1 MTGLERITNIL
12 KREPVDRIGLF
23 EHFWSDTQR
32 VWTEQG
38 HIQPGEN
45 LADHFGFDMQLQW
58 PFNVIA
64 DLDFEPEVLEETEET
79 ILTRDGNGAVLRR
92 HKLHDATPEHIDF
105 LVKDRAAWE
114 AHIKPKLKP
123 ERRRIN
129 FEAYRQAKAQAHKA
143 GRFFAWSGVNVF
155 EIMKDV
161 AGHEYMLMGMA
172 LDPEWVRDM
181 AMTYAQL
188 TVDLQEILFA
198 EEGWPDGIWYY
209 EDMGYKQHPFMSPK
223 MYREIIQP
231 AHALT
236 VGFAKRNDKPV
247 IMHSCG
253 YVEPLLPGMIEAG
266 IDCLQ
271 VIEVKAGMDLLKL
284 YRDYGDVLSFM
295 GGIDVRV
302 LYTND
307 REKIDA
313 ELEAKIPTVMQN
325 YGYALHSDHSI
336 PNTVHYD
343 TFRYYIEKGLSLGT
357 YSTNDR

>member
-1 MTGLERITNIL
+1 MTLTGKERISRIL

-23 EHFWSDTQR
+23 EHFWSDTQK

-38 HIQPGEN
+38 HIEPGEN
-45 LADHFGFDMQLQW
+45 LADHFGFDMQLAW
-58 PFNVIA
+58 PLSMVA

-79 ILTRDGNGAVLRR
+79 ILTRNGNGAVLRS

-105 LVKDRAAWE
+105 LVKDRTNWE
-114 AHIKPKLKP
+114 AYIKPKLKP

-129 FEAYRQAKAQAHKA
+129 FEGYRKAKENARKA

-172 LDPEWVRDM
+172 MDPDWVKDM

-188 TVDLQEILFA
+188 TVDLQAMLFA

-209 EDMGYKQHPFMSPK
+209 EDMGFKQHPFMSPK
-223 MYREIIQP
+223 MYREIVQP
-231 AHALT
+231 AHALS
-236 VGFAKRNDKPV
+236 VGYAKANDMPV

-284 YRDYGDVLSFM
+284 YRDYGEVISFM
-295 GGIDVRV
+295 GGIDVRK

-307 REKIDA
+307 RAEIDA
-313 ELEAKIPTVMQN
+313 ELEAKIPVVMQN
-325 YGYALHSDHSI
+325 NGYVVHSDHSI
-336 PNTVHYD
+336 PNTVHYE
-343 TFRYYIEKGLSLGT
+343 TYCYFIEKALSLGT
-357 YSTNDR
+357 Y

>member
-1 MTGLERITNIL
+1 MDELTGIERMTNIL
-12 KREPVDRIGLF
+12 KRQPVDRIGLY

-32 VWTEQG
+32 VWTKQG
-38 HIQPGEN
+38 YIQPGES
-45 LADHFGFDMQLQW
+45 LPEHFGYDMEECW
-58 PFNVIA
+58 AFNVVA
-64 DLDFEPEVLEETEET
+64 DLDFEPEILEETEET
-79 ILTRDGNGAVLRR
+79 VLTKDGNGAILRR
-92 HKLHDATPEHIDF
+92 HKLHDATPEHVDF
-105 LVKDRAAWE
+105 TVKDRAAWE
-114 AHIKPKLKP
+114 ALIKPRLRP

-129 FEAYRQAKAQAHKA
+129 FEAYREAKERARKA
-143 GRFFAWSGVNVF
+143 ERFFVWSGVNVF

-161 AGHEYMLMGMA
+161 TGHEYMLMGMA
-172 LDPEWVRDM
+172 LDPDWVKDM

-188 TVDLQEILFA
+188 TVDLQDILFA

-223 MYREIIQP
+223 MYREIVQP

-236 VGFAKRNDKPV
+236 VGFARAHDRPV

-253 YVEPLLPGMIEAG
+253 YVEPLLPGMVEAG

-284 YRDYGDVLSFM
+284 YKDFGDRLSFM
-295 GGIDVRV
+295 GGIDVRT

-307 REKIDA
+307 RAVIDA

-325 YGYALHSDHSI
+325 FGYALHSDHSI
-336 PNTVHYD
+336 PNTVYYE
-343 TFRYYIEKGLSLGT
+343 TYRYFIEKGLALGT
-357 YSTNDR
+357 YV

>member
-1 MTGLERITNIL
+1 MNGRERIDNIL
-12 KREPVDRIGLF
+12 HRRPVDRIGLF

-32 VWTEQG
+32 AWTEEG
-38 HIQPGEN
+38 HIEPGEN
-45 LADHFGFDMQLQW
+45 LADHFWFDMELSW
-58 PFNVIA
+58 AFDVTA

-105 LVKDRAAWE
+105 LVKDREAWKT
-114 AHIKPKLKP
+114 HIKPKLKP
-123 ERRRIN
+123 ERRRIKAD
-129 FEAYRQAKAQAHKA
+129 AYRETKARAAEA

-172 LDPEWVRDM
+172 TDPDWVLDM

-209 EDMGYKQHPFMSPK
+209 EDMGFKQHPFMSPA

-231 AHALT
+231 AHELT
-236 VGFAKRNDKPV
+236 VGFAKAHDLPV

-253 YVEPLLPGMIEAG
+253 YVEPLIPGMIEAG

-284 YRDYGDVLSFM
+284 YRDFGDVISFM
-295 GGIDVRV
+295 GGIDVRT

-307 REKIDA
+307 RAVIDE
-313 ELEAKIPTVMQN
+313 ELETKIPEVMQN

-343 TFRYYIEKGLSLGT
+343 TYRYFIEKGLTLGT
-357 YSTNDR
+357 YG

>member
-1 MTGLERITNIL
+1 MHEMTGLERITNIL

-23 EHFWSDTQR
+23 EHFWSDTQK

-38 HIQPGEN
+38 HIRPGEN
-45 LADHFGFDMQLQW
+45 LADHFGFDMQMIW
-58 PFNVIA
+58 PFSIVA
-64 DLDFEPEVLEETEET
+64 DLDFEPEVLDETEET

-105 LVKDRAAWE
+105 LAKTREPWE
-114 AHIKPKLKP
+114 EHIKPLLKS

-129 FEAYRQAKAQAHKA
+129 FEAYRQAKQEAHDA

-161 AGHEYMLMGMA
+161 AGHEHMLVGMA
-172 LDPEWVRDM
+172 LDPDWVKDM

-188 TVDLQEILFA
+188 LVDLQEILFA

-209 EDMGYKQHPFMSPK
+209 EDMGFKQHPFMSPK
-223 MYREIIQP
+223 MYRGIVQP

-236 VGFAKRNDKPV
+236 VGFAKANKMPV

-284 YRDYGDVLSFM
+284 YRTYGEVISFM

-307 REKIDA
+307 RAQIDA
-313 ELEAKIPTVMQN
+313 ELEAKIPVVMQN
-325 YGYALHSDHSI
+325 NGYVLHSDHSI
-336 PNTVHYD
+336 PNTVTYD
-343 TFRYYIEKGLSLGT
+343 TFRYIIDKGLTLGT
-357 YSTNDR
+357 Y

>member
-1 MTGLERITNIL
+1 MNELTGIERMTRIL
-12 KREPVDRIGLF
+12 AREPVDRIGLY
-23 EHFWSDTQR
+23 EHFWGDTHK
-32 VWTEQG
+32 VWTEEG
-38 HIQPGEN
+38 HIRPNEN
-45 LADHFGFDMQLQW
+45 LAGHFGFDMQECW
-58 PFNVIA
+58 PFNVTA
-64 DLDFEPEVLEETEET
+64 NLDFVPEVLDETEET

-92 HKLHDATPEHIDF
+92 HKLNDATPEHIDF
-105 LVKDRAAWE
+105 LVKSREPWE
-114 AHIKPKLKP
+114 TQIKPLIKP

-129 FEAYRQAKAQAHKA
+129 FEAYREAKRDACEA
-143 GRFFAWSGVNVF
+143 GRFFVWSGVNVF

-161 AGHEYMLMGMA
+161 AGHEHMLAGMA
-172 LDPEWVRDM
+172 LDPDWVLDM

-209 EDMGYKQHPFMSPK
+209 EDMGFKQHPFMSPR
-223 MYREIIQP
+223 MYRQILQS

-236 VGFAKRNDKPV
+236 VGFAKAHKLPV

-284 YRDYGDVLSFM
+284 YRDFGDRISLM

-307 REKIDA
+307 RARIDA
-313 ELEAKIPTVMQN
+313 ELEAKIPVVMQN
-325 YGYALHSDHSI
+325 NGYVLHSDHSI
-336 PNTVHYD
+336 PNTVTYD
-343 TFRYYIEKGLSLGT
+343 TFRYFVDRGLALGT
-357 YSTNDR
+357 Y

>member
-1 MTGLERITNIL
+1 MYNMTGRERIARIL
-12 KREPVDRIGLF
+12 RRQPVDRIGLF

-45 LADHFGFDMQLQW
+45 MADHFGFDMELAW
-58 PFNVIA
+58 PFNLVA

-79 ILTRDGNGAVLRR
+79 IVTRDGNGAVLRK

-105 LVKDRAAWE
+105 LVKDREAWE
-114 AHIKPKLKP
+114 SFIKPKLAP

-129 FEAYRQAKAQAHKA
+129 FEAYRETKARAEKA
-143 GRFFAWSGVNVF
+143 GRFFAWCGINVF

-161 AGHEYMLMGMA
+161 TGHEYMLMGMA
-172 LDPEWVRDM
+172 LDPDWVKDM

-188 TVDLQEILFA
+188 LVDLQEILFA

-209 EDMGYKQHPFMSPK
+209 EDMGYKLHPFMSPR
-223 MYREIIQP
+223 MYKEIIQP

-236 VGFAKRNDKPV
+236 ISFAKSHGLPV

-253 YVEPLLPGMIEAG
+253 YVAPLLPGMIEAG

-271 VIEVKAGMDLLKL
+271 VLEVKAGMDLLDL
-284 YRDYGDVLSFM
+284 YRKYGEILSFM

-307 REKIDA
+307 PAQIDA
-313 ELEAKIPTVMQN
+313 ELESKIPIVKQG
-325 YGYALHSDHSI
+325 YGYVLHSDHSI
-336 PNTVHYD
+336 PNTVHYE
-343 TFRYYIEKGLSLGT
+343 TYRYFIDKGLALGS
-357 YSTNDR
+357 Y